1 MSPLTAEAE
10 RVEQV
15 EEEVRHLAKVQGELW
30 TDLPSDLYIPP
41 DALEVILEAFEGP
54 LDLLLWLIRRNNL
67 NVLDIN
73 MTQLTRQYIDYV
85 EIMRNRRL
93 ELAAEYL
100 VMAAM
105 LIEIKSRMLL
115 PRPEKTQDEGEEV
128 DPRAELVRRLLEYE
142 QMKLAA
148 RGLDGLPQLGRDF
161 LAVSVAIPE
170 LVVQRLPHV
179 HVEDLLEAWRGILK
193 RARLQRH
200 HRIGR
205 QELSVREHMS
215 QILKQLQARGR
226 CLFQDLFDV
235 RTGRSALLVSFLAL
249 LELVRERLVD
259 IVQNEPF
266 APIYAQVA
274 PPLTE
279 DGQKEPEDQQSPR
292 SSPVEHNPDDDPD
305 AARDASPQ
313 PNPQSTPHPA

>member
-1 MSPLTAEAE
+1 MAYALGSLVNEVLDTAEAA
-10 RVEQV
+10 
-15 EEEVRHLAKVQGELW
+15 EEEIRHLAKVQGELW
-30 TDLPSDLYIPP
+30 TDLPTDLYIPP

-67 NVLDIN
+67 DVLNIN
-73 MTQLTRQYIDYV
+73 MAALTVQYMAYVDVMRQLEQTQ
-85 EIMRNRRL
+85 RL

-115 PRPEKTQDEGEEV
+115 PRPEKVEEGVEL

-148 RGLDGLPQLGRDF
+148 HSLDAVPQLGRDF
-161 LAVSVAIPE
+161 QAVNVYVSQLAIK
-170 LVVQRLPHV
+170 RLPLV
-179 HVEDLLEAWRGILK
+179 GGDDLLDAWHAILK
-193 RARLQRH
+193 RASLQKH

-215 QILKQLQARGR
+215 RILKHLQTAGR
-226 CLFQDLFDV
+226 TLFSDLFDPAD
-235 RTGRSALLVSFLAL
+235 GRSALVVTFLAL

-266 APIYAQVA
+266 APIHAQVA
-274 PPLTE
+274 TSDHP
-279 DGQKEPEDQQSPR
+279 
-292 SSPVEHNPDDDPD
+292 SS
-305 AARDASPQ
+305 
-313 PNPQSTPHPA
+313 

>member
-1 MSPLTAEAE
+1 VSGAAEVLDPAEAI
-10 RVEQV
+10 EQA
-15 EEEVRHLAKVQGELW
+15 EEEVRHLARVQGELW
-30 TDLPSDLYIPP
+30 TDLPTDLYIPP

-73 MTQLTRQYIDYV
+73 MAALTRQYMDYV
-85 EIMRNRRL
+85 EVMRRKRL

-100 VMAAM
+100 VMAAV

-115 PRPEKTQDEGEEV
+115 PRPERLEEGEEH

-142 QMKLAA
+142 QTKIAA
-148 RGLDGLPQLGRDF
+148 KNLDALPQLGRDF
-161 LAVSVAIPE
+161 QAISVHIPQLLAK
-170 LVVQRLPHV
+170 RLPRV
-179 HVEDLLEAWRGILK
+179 DGAELLEAWGAILK
-193 RARLQRH
+193 RAAMNKH

-215 QILKQLQARGR
+215 RILKQLQEAARAGASR
-226 CLFQDLFDV
+226 LLFAELFDPGA
-235 RTGRSALLVSFLAL
+235 GRSALVVAFLAL

-266 APIYAQVA
+266 APIHAQLA
-274 PPLTE
+274 ILE
-279 DGQKEPEDQQSPR
+279 N
-292 SSPVEHNPDDDPD
+292 HAD
-305 AARDASPQ
+305 A
-313 PNPQSTPHPA
+313 

>member
-1 MSPLTAEAE
+1 MNDVVDQPEAI
-10 RVEQV
+10 EQA
-15 EEEVRHLAKVQGELW
+15 EEEIRHLARVQGELW
-30 TDLPSDLYIPP
+30 SELPNDLYIPP

-54 LDLLLWLIRRNNL
+54 LDLLLWLIRRNSL
-67 NVLDIN
+67 NILDVN
-73 MTQLTRQYIDYV
+73 MTALARQYIEYV
-85 EIMRNRRL
+85 EAMSRKRL

-115 PRPEKTQDEGEEV
+115 PRPEKAVEGEEH

-148 RGLDGLPQLGRDF
+148 RGLGELPQAGRDF
-161 LAVSVAIPE
+161 LTISIHIPQ
-170 LVVQRLPHV
+170 LAAKRLPQV
-179 HVEDLLEAWRGILK
+179 AADDLLAAWAAILK
-193 RARLQRH
+193 RASMTRH

-215 QILKQLQARGR
+215 RILKHLREAGR
-226 CLFQDLFDV
+226 CLFSDLFDPSL
-235 RTGRSALLVSFLAL
+235 GRSALVVSFLAL

-266 APIYAQVA
+266 SPIHAQLA
-274 PPLTE
+274 IAA
-279 DGQKEPEDQQSPR
+279 
-292 SSPVEHNPDDDPD
+292 EH
-305 AARDASPQ
+305 AAA
-313 PNPQSTPHPA
+313 T

>member
-1 MSPLTAEAE
+1 M
-10 RVEQV
+10 
-15 EEEVRHLAKVQGELW
+15 RHLARVQGQLW
-30 TDLPSDLYIPP
+30 TDLPVDLYIPP

-73 MTQLTRQYIDYV
+73 MAALTRQYMDYV
-85 EIMRNRRL
+85 EVMRRKRL

-115 PRPEKTQDEGEEV
+115 PRPEKLEVGEEH

-142 QMKLAA
+142 QTKLAA
-148 RGLDGLPQLGRDF
+148 KNLDALPQLGRDF
-161 LAVSVAIPE
+161 QAVSIFVPQLAAK
-170 LVVQRLPHV
+170 RLPLV
-179 HVEDLLEAWRGILK
+179 NPQDLMEAWGAILK
-193 RARLQRH
+193 RASMSKH

-215 QILKQLQARGR
+215 RILKLLQGAARAGSGR
-226 CLFQDLFDV
+226 LPFAELFDPAD
-235 RTGRSALLVSFLAL
+235 GRSALVVAFLAL

-266 APIYAQVA
+266 APIHAQIA
-274 PPLTE
+274 IL
-279 DGQKEPEDQQSPR
+279 
-292 SSPVEHNPDDDPD
+292 EHHAD
-305 AARDASPQ
+305 A
-313 PNPQSTPHPA
+313 

>member
-1 MSPLTAEAE
+1 
-10 RVEQV
+10 
-15 EEEVRHLAKVQGELW
+15 LW
-30 TDLPSDLYIPP
+30 TDLPTDLYIPP

-73 MTQLTRQYIDYV
+73 MAALTRQYMDYV
-85 EIMRNRRL
+85 EVMRRKRL

-115 PRPEKTQDEGEEV
+115 PRPEKLDEGDEH

-142 QMKLAA
+142 QTKLAA
-148 RGLDGLPQLGRDF
+148 RNLADLPQLGRDF
-161 LAVSVAIPE
+161 QAVSV
-170 LVVQRLPHV
+170 LVPQLLAKRLPQV
-179 HVEDLLEAWRGILK
+179 AAADLLEAWGAILK
-193 RARLQRH
+193 RASMNKH

-205 QELSVREHMS
+205 QELSVREHMIR
-215 QILKQLQARGR
+215 ILKHLQEAARGGTLR
-226 CLFQDLFDV
+226 LLFADLFDPAE
-235 RTGRSALLVSFLAL
+235 GRSALVVSFLAL

-266 APIYAQVA
+266 APIHAQLA
-274 PPLTE
+274 LIE
-279 DGQKEPEDQQSPR
+279 NHAE
-292 SSPVEHNPDDDPD
+292 
-305 AARDASPQ
+305 A
-313 PNPQSTPHPA
+313 

>member
-1 MSPLTAEAE
+1 MVDIAEPAE
-10 RVEQV
+10 EIEQA

-30 TDLPSDLYIPP
+30 TDLPTDLYIPP

-73 MTQLTRQYIDYV
+73 MSALTRQYIDYV
-85 EIMRNRRL
+85 EIMRTTRL

-115 PRPEKTQDEGEEV
+115 PRPAREEEGGEAL

-148 RGLDGLPQLGRDF
+148 RGLDAVPQLGRDF
-161 LAVSVAIPE
+161 LTVGVHIPE
-170 LVVQRLPHV
+170 LAARRLPQV
-179 HVEDLLEAWRGILK
+179 NADDLLDAWRAILK
-193 RARLQRH
+193 RANLSRH

-215 QILKQLQARGR
+215 RVLKHVQEHGR
-226 CLFQDLFDV
+226 TLFAELFELHG
-235 RTGRSALLVSFLAL
+235 GRSALVVTFLAV
-249 LELVRERLVD
+249 LELVRERLLDV
-259 IVQNEPF
+259 VQNEPF
-266 APIYAQVA
+266 APIYADVA
-274 PPLTE
+274 KSHDL
-279 DGQKEPEDQQSPR
+279 DA
-292 SSPVEHNPDDDPD
+292 PVDDPD
-305 AARDASPQ
+305 LE
-313 PNPQSTPHPA
+313 PAHA

>member
-1 MSPLTAEAE
+1 MSDVAEDAE
-10 RVEQV
+10 VIEQA

-30 TDLPSDLYIPP
+30 TDLPTDLYIPP

-67 NVLDIN
+67 NVLDVN
-73 MTQLTRQYIDYV
+73 MAALTKQYIDYV
-85 EIMRNRRL
+85 EAMRRKRL

-115 PRPEKTQDEGEEV
+115 PRPEKQEEGEEH

-148 RGLDGLPQLGRDF
+148 RGLDDHPQLGRDF
-161 LAVSVAIPE
+161 LTVGVLVPQLAVK
-170 LVVQRLPHV
+170 RLPLV
-179 HVEDLLEAWRGILK
+179 NEADLMEAWRAILK
-193 RARLQRH
+193 RASMNKH

-215 QILKQLQARGR
+215 RLLKHLQASGR
-226 CLFQDLFDV
+226 ALFTDLFNPAG
-235 RTGRSALLVSFLAL
+235 GRAEMLVTFLAL

-266 APIYAQVA
+266 APIHARIAAAQ
-274 PPLTE
+274 PHEQP
-279 DGQKEPEDQQSPR
+279 DGQ
-292 SSPVEHNPDDDPD
+292 
-305 AARDASPQ
+305 
-313 PNPQSTPHPA
+313 PA

>member
-1 MSPLTAEAE
+1 MIETLDIAEAA
-10 RVEQV
+10 VV
-15 EEEVRHLAKVQGELW
+15 DVRHLAKVQGELW
-30 TDLPSDLYIPP
+30 TDLPHDLYIPP

-73 MTQLTRQYIDYV
+73 MTELTRQYIDYV
-85 EIMRNRRL
+85 EIMRRGRL

-115 PRPEKTQDEGEEV
+115 PRPESLTQGDEEL

-142 QMKLAA
+142 QIKLAA
-148 RGLDGLPQLGRDF
+148 RNLDEQPLLGRDF
-161 LAVSVAIPE
+161 EAVSVFVPQLA
-170 LVVQRLPHV
+170 LRRLPQV
-179 HVEDLLEAWRGILK
+179 KEADLVEAWQAIIK
-193 RARLQRH
+193 RARMHKH

-205 QELSVREHMS
+205 QELSVREHMTRL
-215 QILKQLQARGR
+215 LKSLQDKGR
-226 CLFQDLFDV
+226 TLFEDLFS
-235 RTGRSALLVSFLAL
+235 REAGRSELVVTFLAL

-266 APIYAQVA
+266 APIHAQLAVM
-274 PPLTE
+274 
-279 DGQKEPEDQQSPR
+279 K
-292 SSPVEHNPDDDPD
+292 DDE
-305 AARDASPQ
+305 Q
-313 PNPQSTPHPA
+313 PA

>member
-1 MSPLTAEAE
+1 MSDVIDQPEK
-10 RVEQV
+10 VEQA

-30 TDLPSDLYIPP
+30 TDLPTDLYIPP

-85 EIMRNRRL
+85 EIMRRKRL

-115 PRPEKTQDEGEEV
+115 PRPERADEEGEEH

-148 RGLDGLPQLGRDF
+148 RDLDAVPQLGRDF
-161 LAVSVAIPE
+161 LAVGVHIPE
-170 LVVQRLPHV
+170 LAVRRLPQV
-179 HVEDLLEAWRGILK
+179 NAEDLLEAWRAILK
-193 RARLQRH
+193 RANLTRH

-215 QILKQLQARGR
+215 RVLKHLQAHGR
-226 CLFQDLFDV
+226 TLFEALFE
-235 RTGRSALLVSFLAL
+235 TQAGRSALVVTFLAL

-266 APIYAQVA
+266 APIYAEVA
-274 PPLTE
+274 HAAPDPSQDPSPAHPLE
-279 DGQKEPEDQQSPR
+279 S
-292 SSPVEHNPDDDPD
+292 
-305 AARDASPQ
+305 
-313 PNPQSTPHPA
+313 

>member
-1 MSPLTAEAE
+1 MTEVLETADAA
-10 RVEQV
+10 
-15 EEEVRHLAKVQGELW
+15 EEEIRHLAKVQGELW
-30 TDLPSDLYIPP
+30 TDLPTDLYIPP

-67 NVLDIN
+67 DVLNIN
-73 MTQLTRQYIDYV
+73 MAALTVQYMAYVDVMRQLEQTQ
-85 EIMRNRRL
+85 RL

-115 PRPEKTQDEGEEV
+115 PRPEKVEEGVEL

-148 RGLDGLPQLGRDF
+148 HNLDAVPQLGRDF
-161 LAVSVAIPE
+161 QAVNVYVSQLAIK
-170 LVVQRLPHV
+170 RLPLV
-179 HVEDLLEAWRGILK
+179 GGEDLLDAWRAILK
-193 RARLQRH
+193 RASLQKH

-215 QILKQLQARGR
+215 RILKHLQSAGR
-226 CLFQDLFDV
+226 TLFTDLFDPAD
-235 RTGRSALLVSFLAL
+235 GRSALVVTFLAL

-266 APIYAQVA
+266 APIHAQVA
-274 PPLTE
+274 TSEPP
-279 DGQKEPEDQQSPR
+279 
-292 SSPVEHNPDDDPD
+292 SS
-305 AARDASPQ
+305 
-313 PNPQSTPHPA
+313 